1 VQDLTIDTETGLT
14 PYRFALHGADQ
25 ATVNTWGL
33 KLAKALNSKP
43 RCAMSTRRRW
53 AKGAA

>member
-33 KLAKALNSKP
+33 KLAKALNSEASLRDVNAP
-43 RCAMSTRRRW
+43 RW